1 MKRTLFILGCLIIV
15 VVILAL
21 LRTCVI
27 SGKKEYVNLS
37 NTNPIVPVEC
47 FITKDT
53 LVNYQLET
61 VGTISANEQVEIVSE
76 INRKITSIFLKEG
89 AYVAKDQLLFKLDDA
104 DINAKINKL
113 IIEVKLAEA
122 NESREKVLLLKG
134 GISQER
140 YDEVSNLHQTLLAE
154 IEILK
159 VDLAK
164 TEIRAPFAGKIGLRN
179 VSEGTLVNPGLV
191 LANLVD
197 ISRVKIDF
205 SIPERYARDI
215 HVGSTISFCTDY
227 LNDNVAAVVEA
238 IEPAVDVRTRTL
250 LVRAVA
256 ANGDEK
262 LVAGTS
268 VKVTLTLGQLS
279 KRLYIPTSA
288 LIPSIKGYSVFV
300 KREGLAQPMM
310 VKTGV
315 RSRDYIQILEGIK
328 VGDTLVLTNLLRVKK
343 ESPLKVTKIN

>member
-1 MKRTLFILGCLIIV
+1 MKRTIFILGCIILV
-15 VVILAL
+15 IVILTL
-21 LRTCVI
+21 LKTCVI
-27 SGKKEYVNLS
+27 SGKKEKVNVS
-37 NTNPIVPVEC
+37 NTNPVIPVEC
-47 FITKDT
+47 FIAKDT

-61 VGTISANEQVEIVSE
+61 VGTINANEQVEIVSE

-89 AYVAKDQLLFKLDDA
+89 ASVAKGQLLFKLDDA
-104 DINAKINKL
+104 DIIARINKL

-154 IEILK
+154 IEVLK

-164 TEIRAPFAGKIGLRN
+164 TEIRAPFPGKIGLRN
-179 VSEGTLVNPGLV
+179 VSEGTLVNPALI

-205 SIPERYARDI
+205 SIAERYAQDI
-215 HVGSTISFCTDY
+215 HVGSTISFRTDY
-227 LNDNVAAVVEA
+227 LNNNVTAMVEA
-238 IEPAVDVRTRTL
+238 IEPTVDVRTRTL

-256 ANGDEK
+256 ANGDKK

-268 VKVTLTLGQLS
+268 AKVTLTLGQSS
-279 KRLYIPTSA
+279 KRLFVPTSA
-288 LIPSIKGYSVFV
+288 LIPSIKGYIVFM
-300 KREGLAQPMM
+300 KRNGIAQSMII
-310 VKTGV
+310 KTGA
-315 RSRDYIQILEGIK
+315 RSRDYIQILEGLN
-328 VGDTLVLTNLLRVKK
+328 VGDTLVLTNLLRVKNK
-343 ESPLKVTKIN
+343 SPLKVTKIN

>member
-1 MKRTLFILGCLIIV
+1 MKRTIFILGCIILV
-15 VVILAL
+15 IVILTL
-21 LRTCVI
+21 LKTCVI
-27 SGKKEYVNLS
+27 SGKKEKVNVS
-37 NTNPIVPVEC
+37 STNPVIPVEC
-47 FITKDT
+47 FIAKDT

-61 VGTISANEQVEIVSE
+61 VGTINANEQVEIVSE

-89 AYVAKDQLLFKLDDA
+89 AYVAKGQLLFKLDDA
-104 DINAKINKL
+104 DIIARINKL

-154 IEILK
+154 IAVLK
-159 VDLAK
+159 VDLEK

-205 SIPERYARDI
+205 SIAERYAQDI
-215 HVGSTISFCTDY
+215 HIGSTISFRTDY
-227 LNDNVAAVVEA
+227 LNNNVTAMVEA

-268 VKVTLTLGQLS
+268 AKVTLTLGQSS
-279 KRLYIPTSA
+279 KRLFVPTSA
-288 LIPSIKGYSVFV
+288 LIPSIKGYIVFM
-300 KREGLAQPMM
+300 KRNGIAQSMI
-310 VKTGV
+310 VKTGA
-315 RSRDYIQILEGIK
+315 RSRDYIQILEGLN
-328 VGDTLVLTNLLRVKK
+328 VGDTLVLTNLLRVKNK
-343 ESPLKVTKIN
+343 SPLKVTKIN